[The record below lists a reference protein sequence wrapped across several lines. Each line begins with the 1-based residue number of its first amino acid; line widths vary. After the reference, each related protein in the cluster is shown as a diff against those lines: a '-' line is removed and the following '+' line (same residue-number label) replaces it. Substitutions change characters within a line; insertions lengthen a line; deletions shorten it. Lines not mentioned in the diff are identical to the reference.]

1 MIITVTNQKG
11 GVGKTTI
18 ACNLVTKFLSQGHK
32 PLLVDADPQRTSMD
46 FRAIRSDNEYLMQFT
61 AIENCSRTLHQDVAG
76 FIDSFDYIVIDS
88 GGRDSNPFR
97 SSLMAADIVLT
108 PIIPSSADFWGS
120 EATFDIIMNAKS
132 INTRMKVFA
141 VFNLVKSGTVIEK
154 EIKDMVADFES
165 RFEVKFL
172 QNKLYDRIVYKY
184 SLGKGKAIFEM
195 NGKESDPKANHEFDL
210 FYEELFKGC

>member
-18 ACNLVTKFLSQGHK
+18 ACNLVTKFMSQGHK
-32 PLLVDADPQRTSMD
+32 ALLVDADPQKTSMD
-46 FRAIRSDNEYLMQFT
+46 FRAIRSNNEDLIQFS
-61 AIENCSRTLHQDVAG
+61 AIENCSKTLHLDVTG
-76 FIDSFDYIVIDS
+76 FKDSFEYMVIDS

-120 EATFDIIMNAKS
+120 EATFEIIMNAKAL
-132 INTRMKVFA
+132 NTAMKVFA
-141 VFNLVKSGTVIEK
+141 VFNLVKAGTVIEK
-154 EIKDMVADFES
+154 EIKDLAADFEE

-172 QNKLYDRIVYKY
+172 ENKLYDRIVYKY

-195 NGKESDPKANHEFDL
+195 TGKDIDIKANREFDA
-210 FYEELFKGC
+210 FFEELLKGF

>member
-32 PLLVDADPQRTSMD
+32 ALLVDADPQKTSMD
-46 FRAIRSDNEYLMQFT
+46 FRAIRSDNEDLMQFT

-76 FIDSFDYIVIDS
+76 FKDTFDYIVIDS

-120 EATFDIIMNAKS
+120 EVTFDIIMNAKA
-132 INTRMKVFA
+132 INTDIKVFA
-141 VFNLVKSGTVIEK
+141 VFNLVKYGTVIEK
-154 EIKDMVADFES
+154 EITELANDFES

-172 QNKLYDRIVYKY
+172 KNKLYDRIVYKH

-195 NGKESDPKANHEFDL
+195 DGKDSDPKANREFEF
-210 FYEELFKGC
+210 FYKELLKGC